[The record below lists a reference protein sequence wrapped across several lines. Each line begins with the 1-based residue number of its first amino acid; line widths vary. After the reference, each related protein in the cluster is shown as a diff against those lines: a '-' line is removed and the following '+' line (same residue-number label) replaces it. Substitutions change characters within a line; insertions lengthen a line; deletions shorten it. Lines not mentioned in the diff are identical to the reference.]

1 VREKLRHIP
10 AKKVMTDHSRQLT
23 KKVYICVCKG
33 TDEIRRSIN
42 IVVDFLVFFFMNGIY
57 RSPEAVGVLGE
68 WITRHRRQGANRQRG
83 LGT

>member
-42 IVVDFLVFFFMNGIY
+42 IVVDFFYERNIQVAGSGWGPWGVDY
-57 RSPEAVGVLGE
+57 TSPT
-68 WITRHRRQGANRQRG
+68 TRC
-83 LGT
+83 